1 MLRDMTYS
9 QPDPAEE
16 TTADIEP
23 EQPDTN
29 THGSESKPPTE
40 PGADVQTDDEE
51 AARDTT
57 DDTEG
62 GGQQ

>member
-1 MLRDMTYS
+1 MTYS

-23 EQPDTN
+23 QQPDTDPN
-29 THGSESKPPTE
+29 ENASKGDAETQT
-40 PGADVQTDDEE
+40 DVQSEDVPTG
-51 AARDTT
+51 RDTT

-62 GGQQ
+62 GGTA

>member
-1 MLRDMTYS
+1 MTYS

-23 EQPDTN
+23 QQPDTDPSEN
-29 THGSESKPPTE
+29 TSDGDAETQT
-40 PGADVQTDDEE
+40 DVQSEDVPTG
-51 AARDTT
+51 RDTT

-62 GGQQ
+62 GGTQ